1 MVHPAVLL
9 SINFAHLDLFKADI
23 LILDCLIFTNYIER
37 SISMKQILY
46 ILLTLGIGAI
56 FASNLGLDYFGS
68 KKCSC
73 GPNSNCCGPVSRQQR
88 PIDAR
93 AQENKQQNDVVK
105 NTVKEAYT
113 QVAQEGGCCSLFGG
127 GCCGGGA
134 DLSEYIGY
142 SKEELEELGDAN
154 LGLGCGN
161 PVNLG
166 EFKDGF
172 TVLDLGSG
180 AGLDCFL
187 AAKKVGPTG
196 MIIGVDMTPEM
207 IEKARENAQKYKIE
221 NVEFRL
227 GDIENLPVASNS
239 IDIIMSNC
247 VINLAPD
254 KDKVFEEAARVLKN
268 GGKMYVS
275 DVVLLGEL
283 SDEQK
288 NDTNLLCAC
297 VSGALL
303 KDTYLAKLKTVGF
316 EIEIV
321 GEDLEIGKKW
331 FQNDELPISSLKFV
345 AIKK

>member
-1 MVHPAVLL
+1 MKPGFYIIGIVVLGV
-9 SINFAHLDLFKADI
+9 IIAIIKANSGF
-23 LILDCLIFTNYIER
+23 C
-37 SISMKQILY
+37 
-46 ILLTLGIGAI
+46 
-56 FASNLGLDYFGS
+56 S
-68 KKCSC
+68 KSTC
-73 GPNSNCCGPVSRQQR
+73 CCGQPATCCQ
-88 PIDAR
+88 PHKDG
-93 AQENKQQNDVVK
+93 VK
-105 NTVKEAYT
+105 DTVKQAYAK
-113 QVAQEGGCCSLFGG
+113 VAQEGGACALFGG

-142 SKEELEELGDAN
+142 SKEELESLGDAN

-196 MIIGVDMTPEM
+196 MVIGVDMTPEM
-207 IEKARENAQKYKIE
+207 IKKARNNAQKYGIE

-227 GDIENLPVASNS
+227 GDIENLPVASGT

-254 KDKVFEEAARVLKN
+254 KDKVFKEAYRVLKA
-268 GGKMYVS
+268 GGNMYVS

-283 SDEQK
+283 SPEQK
-288 NDTNLLCAC
+288 NDKSLLCAC
-297 VSGALL
+297 VSGALP
-303 KDTYLAKLKTVGF
+303 KDIYLAKLKHVGF
-316 EIEIV
+316 EIKIV
-321 GEDLEIGKKW
+321 GEDTEIGKKW
-331 FQNDELPISSLKFV
+331 FKNDTLPISSLKFI

>member
-1 MVHPAVLL
+1 MKSVLYVVGVLVIGVLMVSYRA
-9 SINFAHLDLFKADI
+9 
-23 LILDCLIFTNYIER
+23 
-37 SISMKQILY
+37 
-46 ILLTLGIGAI
+46 LGVGC
-56 FASNLGLDYFGS
+56 
-68 KKCSC
+68 CSQRKGCC
-73 GPNSNCCGPVSRQQR
+73 GPNSNSCKPSK
-88 PIDAR
+88 
-93 AQENKQQNDVVK
+93 NNVK
-105 NTVKEAYT
+105 DTVKQAYGK
-113 QVAQEGGCCSLFGG
+113 VAQEGGSCSLFGG

-134 DLSEYIGY
+134 DLSGEIGY
-142 SKEELEELGDAN
+142 SKEELGELADAN

-161 PVNLG
+161 PVSLG

-187 AAKKVGPTG
+187 AAKKVGASG
-196 MIIGVDMTPEM
+196 MVIGVDMTPEM
-207 IEKARENAQKYKIE
+207 IKKARANAQKYEIE

-254 KDKVFEEAARVLKN
+254 KDAVFKEAHRVLKA

-283 SDEQK
+283 SEVQK
-288 NDTNLLCAC
+288 KDTNLLCAC

-303 KDTYLAKLKTVGF
+303 KDIYIAKLKQVGF
-316 EIEIV
+316 DVEVV
-321 GEDLEIGKKW
+321 GEDKEIGKKW
-331 FQNDELPISSLKFV
+331 FKNEDLHISSLKFI